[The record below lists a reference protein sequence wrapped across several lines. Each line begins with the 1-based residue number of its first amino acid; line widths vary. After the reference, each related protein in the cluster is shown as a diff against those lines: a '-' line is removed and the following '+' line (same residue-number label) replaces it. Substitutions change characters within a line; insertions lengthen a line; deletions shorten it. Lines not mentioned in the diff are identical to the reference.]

1 MAVSLGF
8 SQFAHRMGDFTIG
21 VGRSSQR
28 VVRKSMEAAVKTIV
42 PGTPVKTGLAR
53 GNWVVQS
60 GSPFEGT
67 LLSTD
72 PAGQRTVQAALREID
87 RYRGGELF
95 LTNNLSYIDEL
106 DAGHSAQAPAGFSR
120 QAFAAARR
128 EAAAVRLLEGV

>member
-8 SQFAHRMGDFTIG
+8 SQFAHRMGEVSVG
-21 VGRSSQR
+21 VGRSSYR
-28 VVRKSMEAAVKTIV
+28 VVRRAMGAAVKTIV

-53 GNWVVQS
+53 ANWVVQS

-67 LLSTD
+67 LLSPD
-72 PAGQRTVQAALREID
+72 PGGQRTITAALREVD
-87 RYRGGELF
+87 RYKGGELF

-106 DAGHSAQAPAGFSR
+106 DAGHSSQAPAGFSR

-128 EAAAVRLLEGV
+128 EAAATRLLEGG